1 MDSIFELEKPLADLI
16 NSLTKQLEQ
25 TNDKV
30 IEKKLEDFVQR
41 RIELYQML
49 PKSRAEA
56 VARGQTH
63 YFDSKGVV
71 NG

>member
-25 TNDKV
+25 TNDKA
-30 IEKKLEDFVQR
+30 IEKKLEDFIQR

-56 VARGQTH
+56 VARH
-63 YFDSKGVV
+63 
-71 NG
+71 